1 MSKRIL
7 AGWLAGG
14 LVAGILAASLLAT
27 AFSSLA
33 LGRYPGAQLYGT
45 QKVVV
50 QGEDGRSIS
59 RQVTYQTTDEL
70 AVVRPWFA
78 KQFGVSP
85 ASEYYFGGDCFWAN
99 KVKDWARVTYSA
111 SVLLC
116 KVPHGTRISINQSVG
131 LRP

>member
-7 AGWLAGG
+7 AGWLSGG
-14 LVAGILAASLLAT
+14 LVAGILVAGLLAT
-27 AFSSLA
+27 TFSSLA
-33 LGRYPGAQLYGT
+33 LGRYPGAQFYGT
-45 QKVVV
+45 QKLVV

-59 RQVTYQTTDEL
+59 RQATYQTADEL

-85 ASEYYFGGDCFWAN
+85 ASEYYYGGDCFWAN
-99 KVKDWARVTYSA
+99 KVKEWDRVTYSA
-111 SVLLC
+111 TVLLC
-116 KVPHGTRISINQSVG
+116 KVPRGTRISINQSIG